1 MKGFFKY
8 VMAGMLG
15 TIIAL
20 IVVLL
25 LSVITIIG
33 VASSSSEDIETEE
46 NSVLLLNFNET
57 VADRTSSK
65 PDFFDLKIKKQLG
78 LRDLTININKAAKD
92 DNIKGIYLELS
103 GIEGGIATIEEVRNA
118 LLKFKESKKF
128 IVAHADY
135 YTHKSYYLASVAD
148 NIYLTPEGE
157 IQFMGLSASITMY
170 KSMLEKLGVEPEIIR
185 HGKFKSAI
193 EPFILDE
200 ISEANREQTQKFM
213 GSIWNTIVKG
223 VSTQRNISVEKLNE
237 YADSLYL
244 RSAKTALEY
253 KFVDGLL
260 YKDQVYDEIRTL
272 LSIEDKGKISFIK
285 ISKYSNATN
294 KPKIDELVSTSRNK
308 IAVIYA
314 IGEIGMGEGDDESIG
329 SKNISE
335 AIRKAR
341 KDSSIKAIVLRVN
354 SPGGSAL
361 ASEIIWREAVL
372 AQKEKPFIV
381 SMGNVAA
388 SGGYYIAC
396 AADTILAQ
404 PNTITGSIGVF
415 GVLFNAKELMAKVG
429 VNVSTVNTNAYS
441 DLGMPSRKMTA
452 FERGVIQQGVEDVY
466 TTFIT
471 HVAQG
476 RGMTVEEIDNIGQG
490 RVWSGIDALEI
501 GLVDV
506 MGGLGDAIVIAAE
519 KAGVEKYRIKTY
531 PEKDKYQKMVE
542 KLFADAK
549 VSFLEEELGSSYK
562 YLERIK
568 ILSKQQG
575 IQARI
580 PYFIDIN

>member
-46 NSVLLLNFNET
+46 NSVLLLDFSET

-78 LRDLTININKAAKD
+78 IRDLTTNIENAAKD

-148 NIYLTPEGE
+148 KVYLTPEGE
-157 IQFMGLSASITMY
+157 IQFIGLSASITMY
-170 KSMLEKLGVEPEIIR
+170 KSLLEKLGVEPEIIR

-260 YKDQVYDEIRTL
+260 YKDQVYNEIRTL
-272 LSIEDKGKISFIK
+272 LSIKETEKISFIE
-285 ISKYSNATN
+285 ISKYNNAIN

-314 IGEIGMGEGDDESIG
+314 VGEIGMGEGDDESIG

-415 GVLFNAKELMAKVG
+415 GVLFNAKELMSKVG
-429 VNVSTVNTNAYS
+429 VNVSTVATNSFS
-441 DLGMPSRKMTA
+441 DLGSTSRKITA
-452 FERGVIQQGVEDVY
+452 FERGIIQQGVEDVY

-531 PEKDKYQKMVE
+531 PEKDKYQKMAE
-542 KLFADAK
+542 KLFAEAK
-549 VSFLEEELGSSYK
+549 VSFIKEELGSSYK

>member
-1 MKGFFKY
+1 
-8 VMAGMLG
+8 MAGMLG

-170 KSMLEKLGVEPEIIR
+170 KSLLEKLGVEPEIIR